1 MMRNNSDE
9 VNELFVK
16 IADMCDGVNV
26 SHIWRAIA
34 QIIIA
39 TDYNTHIQLDDNYEA
54 FNEYIEFLKNYR
66 ESVVKDLEKR
76 NDE

>member
-1 MMRNNSDE
+1 MRNNSDE

-39 TDYNTHIQLDDNYEA
+39 TD
-54 FNEYIEFLKNYR
+54 
-66 ESVVKDLEKR
+66 
-76 NDE
+76 